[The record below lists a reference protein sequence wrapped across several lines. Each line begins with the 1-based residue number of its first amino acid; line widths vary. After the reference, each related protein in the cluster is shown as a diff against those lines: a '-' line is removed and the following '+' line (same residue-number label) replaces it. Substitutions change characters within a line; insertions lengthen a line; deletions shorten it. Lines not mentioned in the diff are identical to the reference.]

1 MIAEANERC
10 KMNFIP
16 LLDGKVKEVTVKTG
30 DTVESGQ
37 KMVVISKD

>member
-1 MIAEANERC
+1 MQNE
-10 KMNFIP
+10 
-16 LLDGKVKEVTVKTG
+16 LYSSLDGKVKEVTVKTG